1 MIDLQDDI
9 KNFRF
14 RRKGIINIV
23 GDKKHPTFTIDDP
36 LEKCEGIVYLWVTEI
51 NSLPDKILYVGKA
64 GKTLLK
70 RCGEHIGGFRGGS
83 KKGLKN
89 ANELLKLLTAGTQIA
104 IYARESQRATI
115 LGQDNISLCE
125 AEEKSLVERY
135 KNIYPLFN
143 KL

>member
-1 MIDLQDDI
+1 MISIREDI
-9 KNFRF
+9 TTFGF
-14 RRKGIINIV
+14 QRKGTINIV
-23 GDKKHPTFTIDDP
+23 ADKEHPAFIIDDP
-36 LEKCEGIVYLWVTEI
+36 LEKFEGIVYLWVTEI
-51 NSLPDKILYVGKA
+51 NSIPDKVLYVGKA

-70 RCGEHIGGFRGGS
+70 RCGEHTGGFKGGS

-89 ANELLKLLTAGTQIA
+89 ANELLKLLTTGTKIA
-104 IYARESQRATI
+104 IYARESERATI
-115 LGQDNISLCE
+115 LGQENISLCE

>member
-1 MIDLQDDI
+1 MINLQEDI
-9 KNFRF
+9 INFGF
-14 RRKGIINIV
+14 QRKGIINIV
-23 GDKKHPTFTIDDP
+23 GDKKHPTFSIDNP
-36 LEKCEGIVYLWVTEI
+36 LEKFEGIVYLWVTEI
-51 NSLPDKILYVGKA
+51 NSIPDKVLYVGKA

-70 RCGEHIGGFRGGS
+70 RCGEHTGGFKGGS
-83 KKGLKN
+83 KKGIKN
-89 ANELLKLLTAGTQIA
+89 ANELLKLLTAGTKIA

-135 KNIYPLFN
+135 KKLYPLFN